1 MARRGESIFKR
12 KDGRWEAR
20 VIEYR
25 GDGRRFYR
33 SLYGKTYG
41 EVKGKKER
49 YIAFSH
55 STVLG
60 ETKSSPLFSEQ
71 SEHWLASVKN
81 SVKESTYTRYYR
93 TVHSYLL
100 PLLGKYAVSRID
112 ITIVN
117 QLKETLLVGGG
128 KRKNGL
134 SEKSVADIL
143 SVLKLIIKHT
153 AAEGFEVMNT
163 SLIRDP
169 KQKKK
174 DMQII
179 PHEQSK
185 RLEDILLASTDPVSL
200 GILLALHTGI
210 RNGELC
216 GLKWCDICFLTGTLH
231 IRRTVERIS
240 DLDPLRNAKTKLIV
254 GEPKTASSRRVVPLP
269 TALCAYLKARCG
281 NADEYILTGT
291 NKPSEPHTLYVRYSR
306 FLRRNGFDSYT
317 FHALRHTF
325 ATRGIESG
333 FDAKSLSEILGHS
346 DVTTTLKCYV
356 HPSLEQKR
364 RQMENLFDSRICGQ
378 KYGN

>member
-143 SVLKLIIKHT
+143 SVLKLIINHT

-240 DLDPLRNAKTKLIV
+240 DLDPLRKAKTKLIV

-281 NADEYILTGT
+281 NTDEYILTGT

>member
-240 DLDPLRNAKTKLIV
+240 DLDPLRKAKTKLIV

>member
-1 MARRGESIFKR
+1 M
-12 KDGRWEAR
+12 
-20 VIEYR
+20 
-25 GDGRRFYR
+25 
-33 SLYGKTYG
+33 
-41 EVKGKKER
+41 
-49 YIAFSH
+49 
-55 STVLG
+55 
-60 ETKSSPLFSEQ
+60 
-71 SEHWLASVKN
+71 
-81 SVKESTYTRYYR
+81 
-93 TVHSYLL
+93 
-100 PLLGKYAVSRID
+100 
-112 ITIVN
+112 
-117 QLKETLLVGGG
+117 
-128 KRKNGL
+128 
-134 SEKSVADIL
+134 
-143 SVLKLIIKHT
+143 LKLIINHA

-179 PHEQSK
+179 PQEQSK
-185 RLEDILLASTDPVSL
+185 RLEEILLASNDPVSL

-216 GLKWCDICFLTGTLH
+216 GLKWGDVCFSTGTLH

-240 DLDPLRNAKTKLIV
+240 DLDPLHKAKTKLII
-254 GEPKTASSRRVVPLP
+254 GEPKTASSRREIPLP

-291 NKPSEPHTLYVRYSR
+291 SKPSEPHTLYVRYSR

-333 FDAKSLSEILGHS
+333 FDTKSLSEILGHS
-346 DVTTTLKCYV
+346 DVTTTLRCYV

-364 RQMENLFDSRICGQ
+364 RQMEALFDGKIRGQ

>member
-143 SVLKLIIKHT
+143 SVLKLIINHT

-240 DLDPLRNAKTKLIV
+240 DLDPLRKAKTKLIV

>member
-143 SVLKLIIKHT
+143 SVLKLIINHT

-163 SLIRDP
+163 SFIRDP

-240 DLDPLRNAKTKLIV
+240 DLDPLRKAKTKLIV

>member
-25 GDGRRFYR
+25 GDGQRFYR

-143 SVLKLIIKHT
+143 SVLKLIINHT

-240 DLDPLRNAKTKLIV
+240 DLDPLRKAKTKLIV

>member
-33 SLYGKTYG
+33 SLYG

-143 SVLKLIIKHT
+143 SVLKLIINHT

-240 DLDPLRNAKTKLIV
+240 DLDPLRKAKTKLIV

>member
-128 KRKNGL
+128 KRKNEL

-143 SVLKLIIKHT
+143 SVLKLIINHT

-240 DLDPLRNAKTKLIV
+240 DLDPLRKAKTKLIV